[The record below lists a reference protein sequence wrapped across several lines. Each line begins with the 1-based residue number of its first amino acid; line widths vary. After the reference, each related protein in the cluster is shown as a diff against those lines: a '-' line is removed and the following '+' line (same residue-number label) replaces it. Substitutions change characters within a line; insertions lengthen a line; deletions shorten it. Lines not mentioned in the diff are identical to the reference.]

1 MKSKLFPL
9 ALLIFSGCEV
19 TGTMRIPGD
28 GIMCSADNDQ
38 MSVVYQTNY
47 VPNYLT
53 VSVNNDQFVF
63 DECAPS
69 SSQDGQAEFKI
80 RRGLNTEIQFGL
92 HHGTAM
98 RDIYFPGGAVNPYRS
113 DLNIKIMGRSSCYV
127 TPTTIV
133 PTTNLLVGWQPQ
145 APSTCSADGWIGA
158 AVIN

>member
-19 TGTMRIPGD
+19 TGTMHIPGE
-28 GIMCSADNDQ
+28 GVMCSADNDQ
-38 MSVVYQTNY
+38 ISVVYQTNY

-53 VSVNNDQFVF
+53 ISVNNDQFVF

-69 SSQDGQAEFKI
+69 STQNAQAEFQI
-80 RRGLNTEIQFGL
+80 RRGVNTEIQFGL

-98 RDIYFPGGAVNPYRS
+98 RDAYFPGGSINPYRS
-113 DLNIKIMGRSSCYV
+113 DITVRVMGRNSCYV
-127 TPTTIV
+127 TPTTLV
-133 PTTNLLVGWQPQ
+133 PTTTMSIGWQPQ
-145 APSTCSADGWIGA
+145 SPSMCSDDGWLGA